1 MGRGIEQVRVQSD
14 DLRGLEGGIYTFGE
28 RLTKMKFMKG
38 RVWGG
43 ALLVLRD
50 TYLEADGGT
59 SGVTLSCRGGI
70 NSLISKRKWLVCRL

>member
-1 MGRGIEQVRVQSD
+1 MGRGIEQVRAQSD

-43 ALLVLRD
+43 APVGP
-50 TYLEADGGT
+50 T
-59 SGVTLSCRGGI
+59 
-70 NSLISKRKWLVCRL
+70 